1 MGSTR
6 RVLADTDR
14 KRPPRAADSGHGQLT
29 GQQARCP
36 LPVDSRLRQ
45 VRARTWLAA
54 ASAGLAVRLTRLAV
68 TGLAVTGLAVTGLA
82 VRGAVTGRSL
92 AGQALE
98 VQAGDVQLW
107 PAADE
112 AIRVVEVV
120 RAGQQVR
127 VRPDRVP
134 AGDAA
139 L

>member
-68 TGLAVTGLAVTGLA
+68 TGLAV
-82 VRGAVTGRSL
+82 RGAVTGRSL